1 MNIIAEN
8 IAHRRKELGITQK
21 ELAEKLNVS
30 DKTLSRW
37 ETGKQIPDALTMLE
51 IAKVLNMTINEVYGM
66 EQKEENDI
74 CTFTQPQEAIDY
86 GRISTYKI
94 ILVISSMLFGM
105 AAGFFNYTGI
115 YWHSMKAGA
124 MVLSIISLLAL
135 LISELTFEEFY
146 RRKSQSEI
154 YQEIHT
160 LWFGSV
166 VPITGLVV
174 GVVIPAVKAPVI
186 TLFNSWD
193 AMLPLILFQGIVI
206 GIYTKKYLSEK
217 EERINTAKIAGGYIL
232 AIIGILCSI
241 GFIISVFSNPNRLL
255 GGFEHDRQME
265 IIWRKLKAFEISAG
279 VSFFG
284 MNVLFSIKKPGV
296 FGKAFKKVLKI
307 TGVGIV
313 GITMVIVGII
323 GIVSYNLQSKV
334 TYVSGE
340 VSISELVSHDG
351 KILDWIQRC
360 NLKGMEMNLLRD
372 CIQNPKTGE
381 MTTRYLIYMPHGYEN
396 TEFDVRYRIGLREKV
411 LRIEAENTTQ
421 IADDNYYF
429 GYVEIMDNAEGL
441 EVQTLLDGESV
452 EYGIS
457 GDLFEVQ
464 TLLNG
469 KSVIYGRDGEPQVFN
484 VFE

>member
-1 MNIIAEN
+1 MNIIARK
-8 IAHRRKELGITQK
+8 ISHRRKELGITQK

-51 IAKVLNMTINEVYGM
+51 ITKALNMTINEIYGI
-66 EQKEENDI
+66 EQKEKNDF
-74 CTFTQPQEAIDY
+74 CTFIHSRETIDY

-94 ILVISSMLFGM
+94 ILVISAVLFGM
-105 AAGFFNYTGI
+105 GAGI
-115 YWHSMKAGA
+115 YSYTSTLWNSMKAGA
-124 MVLSIISLLAL
+124 VVLSSVSLLVL

-146 RRKSQSEI
+146 RRKSQSGI

-160 LWFGSV
+160 RWFGSV
-166 VPITGLVV
+166 VTITGLVV

-193 AMLPLILFQGIVI
+193 AMLPLILFQGIVL
-206 GIYTKKYLSEK
+206 GIYTKRYLNEK
-217 EERINTAKIAGGYIL
+217 EERIKTAKMAGGYIL
-232 AIIGILCSI
+232 AVIGILCSI

-255 GGFEHDRQME
+255 GGFDHDRQME

-284 MNVLFSIKKPGV
+284 MNALFSIKKSGV
-296 FGKAFKKVLKI
+296 FGKAFKRVLKI
-307 TGVGIV
+307 TGAGII
-313 GITMVIVGII
+313 GITMVIMFII
-323 GIVSYNLQSKV
+323 GIVNYNLQSKV

-351 KILDWIQRC
+351 KILDWIQAC
-360 NLKGMEMNLLRD
+360 NLKGMEMNLLRN
-372 CIQNPKTGE
+372 CIQNPETGE

-396 TEFDVRYRIGLREKV
+396 TEFDVRYRLGLREKV

-421 IADDNYYF
+421 IADGKYYF

-457 GDLFEVQ
+457 GDFFEIQ

>member
-51 IAKVLNMTINEVYGM
+51 IANALNMTINEIYGM
-66 EQKEENDI
+66 EQKEENDFCAFI
-74 CTFTQPQEAIDY
+74 QPRKAIDY
-86 GRISTYKI
+86 GRISTYKM
-94 ILVISSMLFGM
+94 ILVISAVLFSLG
-105 AAGFFNYTGI
+105 AGFFNYTGI

-146 RRKSQSEI
+146 GRKSQSEI

-160 LWFGSV
+160 RWFGSV
-166 VPITGLVV
+166 VPVIGLLV
-174 GVVIPAVKAPVI
+174 GVVIPALKAPVI
-186 TLFNSWD
+186 TLFNSWY
-193 AMLPLILFQGIVI
+193 AMLPLILFQGIVL
-206 GIYTKKYLSEK
+206 GIYTKRYLSEK
-217 EERINTAKIAGGYIL
+217 EERIKTAKIARGYIL
-232 AIIGILCSI
+232 VIIGILCSI
-241 GFIISVFSNPNRLL
+241 GFIISVLSNPYRLL

-265 IIWRKLKAFEISAG
+265 IIWRKLKIFEIAAG

-284 MNVLFSIKKPGV
+284 MNVLFSIKKSGV
-296 FGKAFKKVLKI
+296 FGKAFRKVLKI
-307 TGVGIV
+307 TGAGSA
-313 GITMVIVGII
+313 GITMVIVVSI
-323 GIVSYNLQSKV
+323 GIVNHNLQSKV
-334 TYVSGE
+334 SYVSGE
-340 VSISELVSHDG
+340 VSISELGSHDG
-351 KILDWIQRC
+351 KILDWIQMC

-372 CIQNPKTGE
+372 CIQNSETGE
-381 MTTRYLIYMPHGYEN
+381 MTIRYLIYMPHGYKN
-396 TEFDVRYRIGLREKV
+396 TEFDIRYRIGLREKV

-429 GYVEIMDNAEGL
+429 GYVEIMDNAEDL
-441 EVQTLLDGESV
+441 EVQTFLDGESV

-457 GDLFEVQ
+457 GDLFETQ

-469 KSVIYGRDGEPQVFN
+469 KSVIYGREGEP
-484 VFE
+484 